1 MNFPNINT
9 DLYFL
14 AMLIALSGYIVI
26 RTVEWL
32 ISLL

>member
-1 MNFPNINT
+1 MNFPNINAG
-9 DLYFL
+9 LYFL
-14 AMLIALSGYIVI
+14 AALIALSGYIVI

>member
-1 MNFPNINT
+1 MNFPNI
-9 DLYFL
+9 DAGLYFF
-14 AMLIALSGYIVI
+14 AVLIALSGYIVI